1 MLFKK
6 MGFHE
11 GKSPNAERWVKEV
24 FFRVVRE

>member
-1 MLFKK
+1 